1 MIGKYFK
8 SNFRYSKKGKE
19 DVCYLKGLCYWTVI
33 KIHETRSKYFHVCAG
48 RWQYFFRTKTYR
60 YYDTFTSIFVS
71 HKFTRKEILAGKDVL
86 SACTQHKGGH

>member
-1 MIGKYFK
+1 MKQDQSIFM
-8 SNFRYSKKGKE
+8 FAQE
-19 DVCYLKGLCYWTVI
+19 DGSTFSEQK
-33 KIHETRSKYFHVCAG
+33 H
-48 RWQYFFRTKTYR
+48 R